1 MPGSDREQ
9 YWRSNWYSKLI
20 GSVNDGHVSADV
32 EGVPDLTAE
41 RRAEYERQAAEAK
54 RREAEKPRQ
63 LKIELR

>member
-20 GSVNDGHVSADV
+20 GSVKDGQVSADIK
-32 EGVPDLTAE
+32 GIPDLTAE
-41 RRAEYERQAAEAK
+41 RRSEYERQAAEAK

-63 LKIELR
+63 LKIELS